1 MSKYPSYI
9 VDYINDSFLEKELF
23 RTKTARLK
31 TDYFIENDEVVL
43 NIDVAGSSSEDVKVS
58 YNSEN
63 NSLTVRIAKQYEK
76 KDIKPNFYIRERMI
90 SDQSR
95 SFYLPPEI
103 DSSSIV
109 ADVKNG
115 LLTIKAKLKT
125 KSYES
130 STITIKVNS

>member
-23 RTKTARLK
+23 GTKTARLK

-95 SFYLPPEI
+95 SF
-103 DSSSIV
+103 
-109 ADVKNG
+109 
-115 LLTIKAKLKT
+115 
-125 KSYES
+125 
-130 STITIKVNS
+130 

>member
-23 RTKTARLK
+23 GTKTARLK

-103 DSSSIV
+103 DSSSIA

>member
-23 RTKTARLK
+23 GTKTARLK

-76 KDIKPNFYIRERMI
+76 KDIKPNFYIRE
-90 SDQSR
+90 
-95 SFYLPPEI
+95 L
-103 DSSSIV
+103 DSSSIA